1 MNELRGGGI
10 LELLHASIRYAVGR
24 RSLRHG
30 RQIHAC
36 FVKHGLVQSCSLWNA
51 LLDLYC
57 KCGLLGDAQQLFE
70 GMRHRDHVTWSTM
83 LAAHAQSDHPRRALS
98 LLPAMLLADGV
109 EPDGFIFSAL
119 VKACARMAALR
130 RGRQLHGRFA
140 ASLFAGDDVV
150 KSALVDMYSKCGAV
164 EDARKVFETIG
175 MRNPA
180 CWTAMVG
187 GYAADGRH
195 EDAVGLFRRIPRR
208 SLLSWT
214 ALISGFVQ
222 SGADAG
228 AVELFVEMRKEGVAV
243 DDSFALA
250 AVVGAAANMAALGL
264 GRQLHGLVV
273 SLGYERSAYVGNA
286 LVDMYAKCSS
296 IASARSAFES
306 LSVRDVFS
314 WTTMIVGEAQHGGAA
329 AALVLFESMV
339 AAGVE
344 PNEVTFVGVIHACS
358 HGGLVEQGRCFFRSM
373 VEDHGIRP
381 SLQHYTC
388 LLDLLSRAGLLAEAE
403 SIITTMPLAPDE
415 ATWCSLL
422 SACRRHGDAER
433 SIRVADHLLGLKPE
447 DSSTYVLLSNTY
459 AAAGRWDSVAGVRKT
474 MARMEARKERGCSRV
489 ELGGESCAFTA
500 GGLEHHPHREAI
512 LGLLE
517 ALVVEMKR
525 RGYVPDTNTLPR
537 NLQDPE

>member
-57 KCGLLGDAQQLFE
+57 KCGLLGDAQELFE
-70 GMRHRDHVTWSTM
+70 GMSHRDHVTWSTM

-250 AVVGAAANMAALGL
+250 AGRRRRQHGGAG
-264 GRQLHGLVV
+264 
-273 SLGYERSAYVGNA
+273 RSAYVGNA

-339 AAGVE
+339 TAGVE

-358 HGGLVEQGRCFFRSM
+358 HGGLVEQGRRFFRSM

-415 ATWCSLL
+415 ATWCSL
-422 SACRRHGDAER
+422 

-500 GGLEHHPHREAI
+500 GGLEHHPQREAI